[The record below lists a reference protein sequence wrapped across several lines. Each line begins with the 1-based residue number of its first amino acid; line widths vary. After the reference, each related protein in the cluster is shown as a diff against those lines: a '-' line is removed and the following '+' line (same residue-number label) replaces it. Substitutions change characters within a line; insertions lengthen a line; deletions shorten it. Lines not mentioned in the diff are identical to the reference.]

1 VNVMPAPPSHWR
13 AMLLAGLAACAVA
26 GLGALITELG
36 PWYYELAVPS
46 WKPPDWL
53 FGPAWTFIFGCAAVS
68 GYLSWSKAPRY
79 SANHA
84 RVLAL
89 FAVNGML
96 NIAWSVL
103 FFRLH
108 RLDWALLEVALLWLS
123 IVGLMVFTARSSKLA
138 SWLLL
143 PDLLWV
149 TFAGALNLEL
159 VRLNGPTGIG

>member
-1 VNVMPAPPSHWR
+1 M
-13 AMLLAGLAACAVA
+13 
-26 GLGALITELG
+26 GALITQLD
-36 PWYYELAVPS
+36 PWYYGLTVPA

-53 FGPAWTFIFGCAAVS
+53 FGPAWTLIFGCAAAS

-79 SANHA
+79 SPNHA

-89 FAVNGML
+89 FAINGIL
-96 NIAWSVL
+96 NIAWSAL

-123 IVGLMVFTARSSKLA
+123 IVGLMIFTARSSKVA

-143 PDLLWV
+143 PYLFWV

-159 VRLNGPTGIG
+159 VRLNGPTGG